1 MKQPRITFLTDRM
14 ITGHGVDLVV
24 DRIADGLSKK
34 GYFCEVYANHVDETF
49 ANRKSYKIYK
59 LPPVGLANFYVLEQR
74 IKKFAKFFNSRDTD
88 LFITQSYPFH
98 SLIPLLKKPSIVVDH
113 GVVLTSGMTFKR
125 RIFFKYLQ
133 LTQNL
138 SYFRKAKK
146 VILVSD
152 YLLKQLPPSIQKK
165 SAFIYNG
172 IDHYNESRFTDSQV
186 KDFRQS
192 LKLDDEDVLMLY
204 VGRLNLTNQPYKGL
218 AELVDIFQRANLSNP
233 KIKLLTVGYGS
244 KNDEELLKNQ
254 GVLSLANVSEEMMP
268 LVYSASDLYTTC
280 SYWEG
285 FDLPVGEAQYFGKPV
300 VCYNIGAHPEIMVD
314 GRTGYIVETPEQ
326 FGARVTE
333 LAADKIKR
341 TGMGRYARE
350 FIKKF
355 SWQNSIDNYDIEIRK
370 VLNIAPDEKFLA
382 ASQSIIAVSA
392 AAPSATE
399 VSESTP
405 YTTAFNTPAA
415 GLDWS
420 HQSPEPIQAEI
431 PEAAEETKTSV
442 PEEEAAI
449 NGLGAISISE
459 SGNKHSETEP
469 ICLGTD
475 EIIKKI
481 ENGLY
486 RKVTA
491 LIINYNSSYPTLK
504 ECIDSIKD
512 QTYRNIEILVFDNN
526 STNNAIELLDKEIY
540 INDIKNKGKTGGIIL
555 RIIRSEKNLGLGEA
569 INQALKTI
577 DSEYVLI
584 SNFDVTYDKIAV
596 EEFVEEITRLDS
608 KYIGLAPKIKL
619 YYQGEYIE
627 SVGVYIDNN
636 FYLGYNGIG
645 QIDLDQYN
653 KTEDVFGV
661 SFTSAFLKRDY
672 LCQSVIGPIKKPV
685 DPNYFLYYEDIDFC
699 YRANLLGHR
708 FKSCPSA
715 ICFHKYAYSFRDEA
729 TAFAT
734 KYYYQ
739 KLNVLKL
746 AYKMAESHNS
756 KRIINNEI
764 GIQKQNLKDR
774 NLKGVARRILAD
786 FRNSRASLKKQRQY
800 IQITRQFSD
809 SEIIKYSWGEK
820 NYFDIVNNEP
830 VYCIQN
836 LLLTYKRLFIITG
849 NRKYEEYI
857 GYLQALEDTRF
868 KIQPESLKK
877 LLNSKLEYE
886 PASIHSFIDK
896 MR

>member
-74 IKKFAKFFNSRDTD
+74 VKKFAKFFNSRDTD
-88 LFITQSYPFH
+88 LFIIQSYPFY
-98 SLIPLLKKPSIVVDH
+98 SLIPQLKKPSLVVDH
-113 GVVLTSGMTFKR
+113 GVVLTSGMSLKR
-125 RIFFKYLQ
+125 RIFYKYLQ
-133 LTQNL
+133 LSQNL
-138 SYFRKAKK
+138 YYFRKAKK
-146 VILVSD
+146 VIFVSD
-152 YLLKQLPPSIQKK
+152 FLLKQLPPYIQKK
-165 SAFIYNG
+165 STFICNG
-172 IDHYNESRFTDSQV
+172 IDHYSEAKFTDSQV

-192 LKLDDEDVLMLY
+192 LRLDDEDVLMLY

-218 AELVDIFQRANLSNP
+218 AELVGIFQKANFENP
-233 KIKLLTVGYGS
+233 KIKLLAVGYGS

-254 GVLSLANVSEEMMP
+254 GVLSLANVSEEIMP
-268 LVYSASDLYTTC
+268 LIYSASDLYTTC

-300 VCYNIGAHPEIMVD
+300 VCYNIGAHPEIMLD
-314 GRTGYIVETPEQ
+314 GNTGYIVENPEQ
-326 FGARVTE
+326 FGEKVME
-333 LAADKIKR
+333 LAADREKR
-341 TGMGRYARE
+341 TGMGEAARE
-350 FIKKF
+350 FIRKF
-355 SWQNSIDNYDIEIRK
+355 YWQNSIDNYDIEIRK
-370 VLNIAPDEKFLA
+370 VLNISPDEKFK
-382 ASQSIIAVSA
+382 A
-392 AAPSATE
+392 AAPYSTLPAAEPSIAEASSTAPSGTE
-399 VSESTP
+399 VP
-405 YTTAFNTPAA
+405 AAVTAFETPTA
-415 GLDWS
+415 GLDRS
-420 HQSPEPIQAEI
+420 AQSLKLSQTEALETAQIEPAAKDA
-431 PEAAEETKTSV
+431 AAE
-442 PEEEAAI
+442 
-449 NGLGAISISE
+449 
-459 SGNKHSETEP
+459 SGTEHP
-469 ICLGTD
+469 GTQPLYLDTD

-486 RKVTA
+486 KKVTA
-491 LIINYNSSYPTLK
+491 LVINYNSSYPTLK

-526 STNNAIELLDKEIY
+526 SANNAIELLAKETY
-540 INDIKNKGKTGGIIL
+540 INNVKSKNKTGEINL

-596 EEFVEEITRLDS
+596 EELVEEITRLDS

-619 YYQGEYIE
+619 YYQREYIE
-627 SVGVYIDNN
+627 SVGVYIDNS

-653 KTEDVFGV
+653 KTEDIFGV

-672 LCQSVIGPIKKPV
+672 LCQSVIGPIEKPV

-699 YRANLLGHR
+699 YRANLLGYR

-746 AYKMAESHNS
+746 VYKMAESHNS
-756 KRIINNEI
+756 KRIIKIEI
-764 GIQKQNLKDR
+764 GIQKQNLKDH
-774 NLKGVARRILAD
+774 NLKGVARKIIRD
-786 FRNSRASLKKQRQY
+786 FRGSRAGLKKQRQY
-800 IQITRQFSD
+800 IQITRQFPD
-809 SEIIKYSWGEK
+809 GEIIKYSWGEK

-849 NRKYEEYI
+849 NLKYEEYI
-857 GYLQALEDTRF
+857 GYLQAVEDTRF
-868 KIQPESLKK
+868 KIEPEYLKNF
-877 LLNSKLEYE
+877 LNSKLEYE

-896 MR
+896 IR